1 MRFERDR
8 KLVKMFSYSTMAM
21 SYGIMINFL
30 NVNIFNFYTDE
41 VLLNINYIPIIMT
54 IYAVWNALNDPL
66 FGLISDKIKT
76 PWGRRFPFILFG
88 FIPFTLSFLAL
99 WFLPPSLIIS
109 KTSINTVVGYSN
121 FLFPSFISAKSLVLQ
136 NTVNILFQPY
146 VRAVNH
152 NLIFVYMV
160 SFLLIFDTLF
170 TMVVMSWQT
179 LFPEKFKE
187 DKERS
192 YVAAITQTI
201 RLLGIVFALVF
212 PPLLIEY
219 GDIDSYK
226 LPIII
231 LVVAV
236 LIGFLLSLYGSR
248 DEKIVDSEETE
259 EEEEE
264 EKKGR
269 TNLQAIID
277 VLKNKNLIAFAVAIG
292 MSNIAFLILM
302 AMVRYMNK
310 WVLVQEA
317 QYETYINA
325 IAFAVGLL
333 TFIVWVKISIK
344 RGPKLVYIASG
355 ALFFI
360 SLLPLA
366 FAGEGW
372 GWVVL
377 ILMVFVGFSIS
388 GLLLIPDI
396 LLAEIIDED
405 VQKSGEK
412 REGLIYGIYGF
423 AIRIAI
429 VFESYLITFVLK
441 RTKFD
446 PLASEQTPLAKTG
459 IKVLMV
465 GVPAICFIIGI
476 LLMIFYYD
484 LSRKKI
490 EKKYNRKF
498 SKFH

>member
-1 MRFERDR
+1 
-8 KLVKMFSYSTMAM
+8 MAM

-54 IYAVWNALNDPL
+54 IYAIWNALNDPL
-66 FGLISDKIKT
+66 FGIISDKIKT

-88 FIPFTLSFLAL
+88 FIPFTLSFLAI

-109 KTSINTVVGYSN
+109 KTNIKSVIGFTN
-121 FLFPSFISAKSLVLQ
+121 FLFPSFISAKSQLLQ
-136 NTVNILFQPY
+136 NTVNILFHPY
-146 VRAVNH
+146 VRGVNQ
-152 NLIFVYMV
+152 NYIFIYMV

-219 GDIDSYK
+219 GDIDSYR
-226 LPIII
+226 LPILI
-231 LVVAV
+231 LVIVV
-236 LIGFLLSLYGSR
+236 FLGFLFSLYGSR
-248 DEKIVDSEETE
+248 DEAKEVDKEIEVREEKE
-259 EEEEE
+259 D

-269 TNLQAIID
+269 TNLQAIND
-277 VLKNKNLIAFAVAIG
+277 VLKNKNLMAFTVAIG

-317 QYETYINA
+317 RFETYINA
-325 IAFAVGLL
+325 VAFAVGLL
-333 TFIVWVKISIK
+333 TFIVWAKISIK

-355 ALFFI
+355 AMFFL

-405 VQKSGEK
+405 VKKSGEK
-412 REGLIYGIYGF
+412 REGLIYGVYGF

-429 VFESYLITFVLK
+429 VFESYLITFVLN

-446 PLASEQTPLAKTG
+446 PLASEQAPLAKTG
-459 IKVLMV
+459 IKMLMV
-465 GVPAICFIIGI
+465 GVPAVCFIIGI
-476 LLMIFYYD
+476 VLMIFYYD

-490 EKKYNRKF
+490 EKKYNRNF
-498 SKFH
+498 SIFH

>member
-1 MRFERDR
+1 
-8 KLVKMFSYSTMAM
+8 
-21 SYGIMINFL
+21 
-30 NVNIFNFYTDE
+30 
-41 VLLNINYIPIIMT
+41 
-54 IYAVWNALNDPL
+54 
-66 FGLISDKIKT
+66 
-76 PWGRRFPFILFG
+76 
-88 FIPFTLSFLAL
+88 
-99 WFLPPSLIIS
+99 
-109 KTSINTVVGYSN
+109 
-121 FLFPSFISAKSLVLQ
+121 
-136 NTVNILFQPY
+136 
-146 VRAVNH
+146 
-152 NLIFVYMV
+152 MV

-170 TMVVMSWQT
+170 TVVVMSWQT

-219 GDIDSYK
+219 GDIDSYR
-226 LPIII
+226 LPILI
-231 LVVAV
+231 LVIAV
-236 LIGFLLSLYGSR
+236 FIGFIFSLYGSR
-248 DEKIVDSEETE
+248 DEKIEKSKE
-259 EEEEE
+259 EEKDDTQ

-269 TNLQAIID
+269 TNLQALVD
-277 VLKNKNLIAFAVAIG
+277 VLKNKNLIAFTVAIG

-317 QYETYINA
+317 QFETYINA

-333 TFIVWVKISIK
+333 TFIVWARISIK
-344 RGPKLVYIASG
+344 RGPKLVYITSG

-360 SLLPLA
+360 ALLPLS
-366 FAGEGW
+366 FAKEGW

-377 ILMVFVGFSIS
+377 VLMVFVGFSIS

-405 VQKSGEK
+405 IKKSGEK

-429 VFESYLITFVLK
+429 VFESYLITIVLNS
-441 RTKFD
+441 TGFD
-446 PLASEQTPLAKTG
+446 PTLPEQTQSAKTG
-459 IKVLMV
+459 IKLLMV
-465 GVPAICFIIGI
+465 GVPAVCFIVGI
-476 LLMIFYYD
+476 LLMIFFYD

-490 EKKYNRKF
+490 EEKYKRKY
-498 SKFH
+498 SIFH

>member
-1 MRFERDR
+1 
-8 KLVKMFSYSTMAM
+8 MAM

-99 WFLPPSLIIS
+99 WFLPPSLIIG

-226 LPIII
+226 LPVII
-231 LVVAV
+231 LVVVV

-264 EKKGR
+264 EKEEKKGR

-277 VLKNKNLIAFAVAIG
+277 VLKNKNLLAFAVAIG

-317 QYETYINA
+317 QFETYINA

-333 TFIVWVKISIK
+333 TFIVWAKISIK

-355 ALFFI
+355 AMFFI

-446 PLASEQTPLAKTG
+446 PSASEQTPLAKNG

>member
-1 MRFERDR
+1 
-8 KLVKMFSYSTMAM
+8 MAM

-41 VLLNINYIPIIMT
+41 VLLNIMYIPIIMT

-66 FGLISDKIKT
+66 FGIISDKIKT

-109 KTSINTVVGYSN
+109 KTDITSFVGYSN
-121 FLFPSFISAKSLVLQ
+121 LLFPTFLNAKFNVLQ
-136 NTVNILFQPY
+136 NTVNLLFHPY
-146 VRAVNH
+146 VRGVNH
-152 NLIFVYMV
+152 NFIFIYMV

-212 PPLLIEY
+212 PPLMIEY

-226 LPIII
+226 LPILI
-231 LVVAV
+231 LVIAV
-236 LIGFLLSLYGSR
+236 FIGFIFSLYGSR
-248 DEKIVDSEETE
+248 DEEIEKSVENE
-259 EEEEE
+259 EEVQQ
-264 EKKGR
+264 EKNGR
-269 TNLQAIID
+269 TNFQALKD
-277 VLKNKNLIAFAVAIG
+277 VLRNKNLIAFTVAIG

-317 QYETYINA
+317 QFETYINA

-333 TFIVWVKISIK
+333 TFIIWARISIK
-344 RGPKLVYIASG
+344 RGPKLVYISSG

-360 SLLPLA
+360 ALLPLS
-366 FAGEGW
+366 FAKEGW

-377 ILMVFVGFSIS
+377 VLMVFVGFSIS

-405 VQKSGEK
+405 IKKSGEK

-429 VFESYLITFVLK
+429 VFESYLITIVLK
-441 RTKFD
+441 RTGFD
-446 PLASEQTPLAKTG
+446 PTLPEQTQLAKSG
-459 IKVLMV
+459 IKLLMV
-465 GVPAICFIIGI
+465 GVPAVCFIVGI
-476 LLMIFYYD
+476 LLMIFLYD

-490 EKKYNRKF
+490 EKKYDRKF
-498 SKFH
+498 SILH

>member
-1 MRFERDR
+1 M
-8 KLVKMFSYSTMAM
+8 LSYSTMAM
-21 SYGIMINFL
+21 SYSIMINFL

-41 VLLNINYIPIIMT
+41 VFLNIIYIPIIMT
-54 IYAVWNALNDPL
+54 IYAIWNALNDPL
-66 FGLISDKIKT
+66 FGIISDKVRT
-76 PWGRRFPFILFG
+76 PLGRRFPFILFG
-88 FIPFTLSFLAL
+88 FIPFTLAFLAL
-99 WFLPPSLIIS
+99 WFLPASMVISRTSISSLIGHS
-109 KTSINTVVGYSN
+109 GSLSIPVIRVKWSILSN
-121 FLFPSFISAKSLVLQ
+121 S
-136 NTVNILFQPY
+136 VNVLFQPY
-146 VRAVNH
+146 IRGINH
-152 NLIFVYMV
+152 NFIFIYMV

-192 YVAAITQTI
+192 YVAAVTQTI
-201 RLLGIVFALVF
+201 RLVGVVFALVF

-219 GDIDSYK
+219 GDIDSYR

-231 LVVAV
+231 LVVVV
-236 LIGFLLSLYGSR
+236 LVGFFLSLYGSR
-248 DEKIVDSEETE
+248 DEKRVEDLEK
-259 EEEEE
+259 E
-264 EKKGR
+264 EKKREQKGR
-269 TNLQAIID
+269 TDFQALLD
-277 VLKNKNLIAFAVAIG
+277 VLKNKNLIAFTVAIG

-317 QYETYINA
+317 QFETYINA
-325 IAFAVGLL
+325 VAFAVGLL
-333 TFIVWVKISIK
+333 TFIFWAKIAIK
-344 RGPKLVYIASG
+344 RGPKLVYISSG
-355 ALFFI
+355 AMFFI
-360 SLLPLA
+360 FLLPLS

-377 ILMVFVGFSIS
+377 VMMVFVGFSIS

-405 VQKSGEK
+405 VRKSGEK

-429 VFESYLITFVLK
+429 VFESYLITIVLK

-446 PLASEQTPLAKTG
+446 PTLPEQTPLAKAG
-459 IKVLMV
+459 IKILMV
-465 GVPAICFIIGI
+465 GAPAVCFIVGI

-490 EKKYNRKF
+490 EKKYGRKF
-498 SKFH
+498 SIFH